1 VQPTVDTLLSTECG
15 AGRQN
20 KVCRSRGG
28 ESCAFDGA
36 MIVLAPI
43 ADAAHIVHG
52 PIACCANT
60 WEGRG
65 VLSAVGTMHRRGF
78 STDLSELDIIYGG
91 EEKLRRTITEVV
103 EREQPPAVFV
113 YSTCV
118 TGLTGEDLT
127 AVCAAAE
134 AELGVPVIPVHA
146 PGFVGPK
153 NLGNRIAGEVLLD
166 RVIGTAEP
174 DTVTPT
180 DIVLIGEYNVAGDLD
195 LVEPLL
201 ARAGIRILSRITGN
215 ARFEEIRWAHR
226 GRVSA
231 VVCSRALVNVAE
243 KLRNSYGIPYVEVS
257 FFGSTEIARSLRLIA
272 DMLELVS
279 PDAVGVRARVDAVIA
294 EEEATLF
301 TAFEPFADLRGKRAV
316 LYSGGVKSWSMV
328 SALRDIGIDVIAVGV
343 KKASHEDEEKVRALL
358 GEDAPI
364 LEDIS
369 PKVIRRL
376 MAEGGDLLVAGG
388 RNQYLAAK
396 EGWPFIDVNQE
407 RHSAYAGYE
416 GLVSMARDLH
426 DSVAFYAGA
435 VADGPGTIEV
445 ESVGRAAVI
454 DPIKQAP
461 TLGAVLATQGVH
473 GAVPLLHGA
482 QGCTFL
488 EKVLLIKHFRE
499 PIALST
505 TKLFTEDVVLGG
517 SERIEQSVSALVD
530 SSAPELITV
539 IPTALAEVK
548 GDDVVSAV
556 AGLADVRI
564 PVLAVRTPDYDG
576 GMQEGYSAVVRSLL
590 SLAVGGRTA
599 PAQIT
604 IIAGPHLTPADFYA
618 VRELAEAF
626 GLRPIVVP
634 DLAALDGSRE
644 GLSPLAQGGVTLEEL
659 RSVGRSAHTIVIGA
673 SLAGIGAELEARFDT
688 PYSTLDAIHGLAA
701 TDRLLELFSALS
713 GLPVPAGQLR
723 RRRILVDALRDAH
736 GALAGEPIALA
747 LEPDHA
753 LSLSALLAETGAR
766 LTQAVVPTAASG
778 IERIAAERVV
788 VGDFA
793 SVEAG
798 ARLLLSGSHAHDR
811 AALLGTPL
819 LEIGF
824 PSHHAFGAAQRVTVG
839 YSGATTLVNDMA
851 NALVTGAMNGEE

>member
-1 VQPTVDTLLSTECG
+1 MQPTVDTLLSTECG
-15 AGRQN
+15 AGRRD

-36 MIVLAPI
+36 MIVLQPI

-65 VLSAVGTMHRRGF
+65 VLSTVGTMHRRGF

-91 EEKLRRTITEVV
+91 EEKLRRTIAEVIK
-103 EREQPPAVFV
+103 REQPSAVFV

-118 TGLTGEDLT
+118 TGLTGEDLS
-127 AVCAAAE
+127 AVCAGAE
-134 AELGVPVIPVHA
+134 RESGVPVLPVHA

-153 NLGNRIAGEVLLD
+153 NLGNRIAGEVLLE

-174 DTVTPT
+174 PGVLPT

-195 LVEPLL
+195 VVEPLL

-215 ARFEEIRWAHR
+215 ACFEEIRWAHR
-226 GRVSA
+226 ARVSA

-243 KLRNSYGIPYVEVS
+243 KLRSTYGIPFVEVS
-257 FFGSTEIARSLRLIA
+257 FFGSTEIARSLRLLA
-272 DMLELVS
+272 DVLESVS
-279 PDAVGVRARVDAVIA
+279 PEAIGVRARVDAVIA
-294 EEEATLF
+294 EEEATL
-301 TAFEPFADLRGKRAV
+301 AVSLAPFADLRAKRAV

-328 SALRDIGIDVIAVGV
+328 SALRDIGIEVIAVGV

-358 GEDAPI
+358 GADAPI
-364 LEDIS
+364 REDIS

-376 MAEGGDLLVAGG
+376 MAEGGDVLVAGG

-407 RHSAYAGYE
+407 RHTAYAGYD
-416 GLVSMARDLH
+416 GLVNMARDLH
-426 DSVAFYAGA
+426 GSVAFYADTI
-435 VADGPGTIEV
+435 ADGPDTIEV
-445 ESVGRAAVI
+445 ESVGRASVI

-461 TLGAVLATQGVH
+461 TAGAVLATQGVH

-517 SERIEQSVSALVD
+517 SERIGQAVSALID
-530 SSAPELITV
+530 SSAPDLITV

-548 GDDVVSAV
+548 GDDVAVAV
-556 AGLADVRI
+556 AGLTDVRI
-564 PVLAVRTPDYDG
+564 PVLAVRAPDYDG

-604 IIAGPHLTPADFYA
+604 IVAGAHLTPADFHTL
-618 VRELAEAF
+618 REFAEAF
-626 GLRPIVVP
+626 GLTPVIVP

-644 GLSPLAQGGVTLEEL
+644 GLSPLAHGGVTLAEL

-673 SLAGIGAELEARFDT
+673 SLAELGVELEGRFDT
-688 PYSTLDAIHGLAA
+688 PFTVLDAIHGLAA
-701 TDRLLELFSALS
+701 SDRLAGLFSALS
-713 GLPVPAGQLR
+713 GRPVPVGQIR

-736 GALAGEPIALA
+736 GVLAGAPVALA

-753 LSLSALLAETGAR
+753 LSLSALLAETGAH

-778 IERIAAERVV
+778 IERITAGRVV

-793 SVEAG
+793 SVECG
-798 ARLLLSGSHAHDR
+798 ARLLLAGSHARDR

-819 LEIGF
+819 LQIGF
-824 PSHHAFGAAQRVTVG
+824 PSHHTFGAAQRVSVG

-851 NALVTGAMNGEE
+851 NALAPGATNRKE

>member
-1 VQPTVDTLLSTECG
+1 MHPTVDTLLSTECG
-15 AGRQN
+15 TGRQN
-20 KVCRSRGG
+20 RVCRSRGG

-36 MIVLAPI
+36 MIVLQPI
-43 ADAAHIVHG
+43 ADVAHIVHG

-65 VLSAVGTMHRRGF
+65 VLSTVGSMHRRGF
-78 STDLSELDIIYGG
+78 STDLSEMDIIYGG

-103 EREQPPAVFV
+103 EREHPAAVLV
-113 YSTCV
+113 YATCV

-127 AVCAAAE
+127 AMCAAVE
-134 AELGVPVIPVHA
+134 QELGLPVIPVHA

-153 NLGNRIAGEVLLD
+153 NLGNRIAGEVLLE

-174 DTVTPT
+174 EAVTPT

-226 GRVSA
+226 ARVSA
-231 VVCSRALVNVAE
+231 IVCSRALVNVAE
-243 KLRNSYGIPYVEVS
+243 KLRKAYGIPFVEVS
-257 FFGSTEIARSLRLIA
+257 FFGSTEIARSLRLLA
-272 DMLELVS
+272 DALEAVS
-279 PDAVGVRARVDAVIA
+279 PEAGGVRARVDVVIA
-294 EEEATLF
+294 EEEAAL
-301 TAFEPFADLRGKRAV
+301 AASLAPFADLRGKRAV

-358 GEDAPI
+358 GADAPI

-407 RHSAYAGYE
+407 RHSAYAGYD
-416 GLVSMARDLH
+416 GLVNMARDLH
-426 DSVAFYAGA
+426 DSVAFYAGT
-435 VADGPGTIEV
+435 VAGGPDAIEV
-445 ESVGRAAVI
+445 EAVGRAAVI

-461 TLGAVLATQGVH
+461 TIGAVLATQGIQ

-517 SERIEQSVSALVD
+517 SELIGRSVHALID
-530 SSAPELITV
+530 SLAPELITV

-548 GDDVVSAV
+548 GDDVVPAV
-556 AGLADVRI
+556 AGLTDVRI
-564 PVLAVRTPDYDG
+564 PVLAVRSPDYDG
-576 GMQEGYSAVVRSLL
+576 GMQEGYSAVVRSLV

-604 IIAGPHLTPADFYA
+604 IVAGPHLTPADFNA
-618 VRELAEAF
+618 LRELAESF
-626 GLRPIVVP
+626 GLAAVMLP
-634 DLAALDGSRE
+634 DLAALDGSRD
-644 GLSPLAQGGVTLEEL
+644 GLSPLAQGGVTLAEI
-659 RSVGRSAHTIVIGA
+659 RSIGCSAHTIVVGA
-673 SLAGIGAELEARFDT
+673 SLVGIGAELEER
-688 PYSTLDAIHGLAA
+688 LDIPFTALDRIHGLAA
-701 TDRLLELFSALS
+701 TDRLLDTLSAVS
-713 GLPVPAGQLR
+713 GRPVPEAQRR
-723 RRRILVDALRDAH
+723 RRRILVDTLRDAH
-736 GALAGEPIALA
+736 GVIAGEPIALA

-753 LSLSALLAETGAR
+753 LSLSALLAETGAC

-778 IERIAAERVV
+778 IERIAAERVI

-798 ARLLLSGSHAHDR
+798 AGVLLSGSHAHDR
-811 AALLGTPL
+811 AALLGMPL

-824 PSHHAFGAAQRVTVG
+824 PSHHTFGAAQRVTVG
-839 YSGATTLVNDMA
+839 YSGAALLVNDIA
-851 NALVTGAMNGEE
+851 NALVSGATNGEE